1 MNQLELTSNLTPSK
15 FVKAFARSEMP
26 ANIQIFVY
34 TNNPE
39 WPREAGYLSGLF
51 FKWKRTHFAQKKN
64 ENTHNWRMEWKTRS
78 IISTRVRNSDQT
90 APTNSMFGFDR
101 GRIWCARLVS
111 PPFRTLMSTKGRVF
125 ALNLKIFVLLFNFF
139 VLCFNIIF
147 FDNFCILIDFRIAYF
162 NNSKL
167 NEYCALKSVK
177 KISSNKIQIEV
188 LLPSLPLFALVLMAL
203 TLLFL
208 FVCSFF
214 I

>member
-1 MNQLELTSNLTPSK
+1 MRCQRTFKYSYTPITPNDPGKLVTSQDCFLNENALIS
-15 FVKAFARSEMP
+15 
-26 ANIQIFVY
+26 
-34 TNNPE
+34 
-39 WPREAGYLSGLF
+39 L
-51 FKWKRTHFAQKKN
+51 KKN

-111 PPFRTLMSTKGRVF
+111 PPFQTLMSTKGRVF
-125 ALNLKIFVLLFNFF
+125 ALNLKILVLLFNFF

-188 LLPSLPLFALVLMAL
+188 LLPSLPLFALDVLMAL

>member
-1 MNQLELTSNLTPSK
+1 MLSSTKMNQLELTSNLTPSK
-15 FVKAFARSEMP
+15 FVKAFARSKMP

-51 FKWKRTHFAQKKN
+51 FKWKRTHFAQKKMKILTI
-64 ENTHNWRMEWKTRS
+64 EEWNG
-78 IISTRVRNSDQT
+78 NS

-111 PPFRTLMSTKGRVF
+111 PPFQTLMSTKGRVF
-125 ALNLKIFVLLFNFF
+125 ALNLKILVLLFNFF

-177 KISSNKIQIEV
+177 KISRNKIQIEV
-188 LLPSLPLFALVLMAL
+188 LSPSLPLFALVLMAL